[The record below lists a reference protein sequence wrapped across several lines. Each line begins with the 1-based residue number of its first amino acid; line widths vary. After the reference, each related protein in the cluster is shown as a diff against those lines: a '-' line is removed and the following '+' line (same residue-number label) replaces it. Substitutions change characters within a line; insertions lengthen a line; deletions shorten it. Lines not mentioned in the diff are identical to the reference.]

1 MEGHAVISS
10 DILARYA
17 ADAATAVTGVRGLVP
32 SALHRHK
39 GVRVVD
45 DGRLRVELHLAVEWG
60 ASIPELGREVQARVR
75 EYLGSMANAPS
86 VAVEIIVDEVGP
98 PPPHAA

>member
-17 ADAATAVTGVRGLVP
+17 ADAATGVIGVRGLVASP
-32 SALHRHK
+32 MHRHK

-45 DGRLRVELHLAVEWG
+45 DGTLRVELHLAVDWG
-60 ASIPELGREVQARVR
+60 ASIPQLGREVQACVR
-75 EYLGSMANAPS
+75 EYLSSMANVNV
-86 VAVEIIVDEVGP
+86 VAVEVVVDEVGP
-98 PPPHAA
+98 PK

>member
-17 ADAATAVTGVRGLVP
+17 ADAATGVSGVRGLVP
-32 SALHRHK
+32 SPMHRHK

-45 DGRLRVELHLAVEWG
+45 DGTLRVELHLAVDWG
-60 ASIPELGREVQARVR
+60 TSIPQLGREVQARVR
-75 EYLGSMANAPS
+75 EYLSSMANANV
-86 VAVEIIVDEVGP
+86 VAVEVVVDEVGP
-98 PPPHAA
+98 PTPAP

>member
-17 ADAATAVTGVRGLVP
+17 ADAATGVSGVRGLVASP
-32 SALHRHK
+32 MHRHK

-45 DGRLRVELHLAVEWG
+45 DGTLRVELHLAVDWG
-60 ASIPELGREVQARVR
+60 ASIPQLGREVQTRVR
-75 EYLGSMANAPS
+75 EYLSSMANANV
-86 VAVEIIVDEVGP
+86 VAVEVVVDEVGP
-98 PPPHAA
+98 PPVS